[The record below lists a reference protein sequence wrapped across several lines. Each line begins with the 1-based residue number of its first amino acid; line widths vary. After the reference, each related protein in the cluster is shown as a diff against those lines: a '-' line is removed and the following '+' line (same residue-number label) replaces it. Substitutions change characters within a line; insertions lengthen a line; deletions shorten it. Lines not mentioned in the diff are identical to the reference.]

1 MHKLI
6 RLDKSTITPD
16 NTHALDIWDFFFFFL
31 WEQEWHLMNFQHG
44 TSLLV
49 LLTSCVCKSSFITYV
64 KCTSRWLT
72 ADKHTLPL
80 ESNCLVLSDHHLLRQ
95 RLVINYTFLCL
106 LEIFFFYYKMKCNI
120 TLQENYNKTITSAL
134 VNWINDIE
142 KKNDLCESRDTKW
155 NLK

>member
-16 NTHALDIWDFFFFFL
+16 NTHALDIWDFFFFFFVRAGVASH
-31 WEQEWHLMNFQHG
+31 EFSTWHLSSSASDFVCLQKLFHHIRQMYIQMTNSRQAHTPFGIQ
-44 TSLLV
+44 L
-49 LLTSCVCKSSFITYV
+49 SCVIWPPSAETETCNQLYISMSF
-64 KCTSRWLT
+64 R
-72 ADKHTLPL
+72 D
-80 ESNCLVLSDHHLLRQ
+80 
-95 RLVINYTFLCL
+95 
-106 LEIFFFYYKMKCNI
+106 FFFYYKMKCNI